1 MTRTRTWAVAL
12 TGAALLMITLD
23 ALIVLAT
30 LPAMQR
36 DLGVSVDRL
45 QWVVDAYVL
54 SYAVLTLTGAA
65 LGDRFGRRRVFAAG
79 VALFTLGSAAAA
91 LATGYEAL
99 VAARAVQGAGAGV
112 LMPLTMTLLADA
124 FPPADRPRA
133 LGLWSSLA

>member
-91 LATGYEAL
+91 LATGATRRSSPR
-99 VAARAVQGAGAGV
+99 VPSRARA
-112 LMPLTMTLLADA
+112 
-124 FPPADRPRA
+124 PA
-133 LGLWSSLA
+133 S